1 MSPRVSTP
9 AIAVCLHLIRVTL
22 PVGVEALTFRMAS
35 PRSGTAEAA
44 KNLFIR
50 KQFALYYKP
59 QGNPRRV
66 RDASRAAMIVRAVPH
81 EKESITT
88 QWEAMRIA

>member
-1 MSPRVSTP
+1 MQRELPMPT
-9 AIAVCLHLIRVTL
+9 IAVCLHLVRVTL
-22 PVGVEALTFRMAS
+22 PVGVEALTFRVAS

-50 KQFALYYKP
+50 KQFAPYCKP
-59 QGNPRRV
+59 QVKPRRV
-66 RDASRAAMIVRAVPH
+66 RDASRAAMIVRVVAH
-81 EKESITT
+81 EKQSSTT